1 MACRARGR
9 VRAAGV
15 PAGCTHSWRRQGH
28 HAHTTSRVM
37 TAMWLIVARALAQPR
52 PWWPRRRTG
61 RAVCSG
67 SMGPLLV
74 VVTRRWRAA
83 PADPVRIP
91 SKWQC
96 GGAGVA
102 VGQHRRHGRCSGV
115 HVHPAAG
122 CAAPAPRHAGPST
135 TPTTI
140 CMQVA
145 ATVVQWSSTQGPVLV
160 PSGACISRGSQGS
173 AVPSA
178 SAGADHEA
186 PVAVVAVVTVVAS
199 CPAPKCRRRG
209 PRWRWCPRESRD
221 PPSPVSITEC

>member
-1 MACRARGR
+1 MFESGLWLPTIRAQSSKRAQTGFCRLFSKCGPGAQKDGGNASEGVLGGCARFFKSQD
-9 VRAAGV
+9 
-15 PAGCTHSWRRQGH
+15 T
-28 HAHTTSRVM
+28 
-37 TAMWLIVARALAQPR
+37 
-52 PWWPRRRTG
+52 
-61 RAVCSG
+61 
-67 SMGPLLV
+67 
-74 VVTRRWRAA
+74 

-186 PVAVVAVVTVVAS
+186 PVAVVAVVTVVAP